1 MSDTPEQIHPDA
13 PNVVLYSKPRC
24 GQCIATAKA
33 LTMRGIPFV
42 KIDVTEDDNA
52 AARVRD
58 LGYQS
63 LPVVTAGD
71 MHWSGFQLTKIDQ
84 LAVALKAW
92 TPSAAVVEGDSDG
105 AA

>member
-1 MSDTPEQIHPDA
+1 MAQPDSQIHPDA

-24 GQCIATAKA
+24 GQCVATAKA
-33 LTMRGIPFV
+33 LTSRGIPFV
-42 KIDVTEDDNA
+42 KVDITQDENA
-52 AARVRD
+52 TARVHA

-84 LAVALKAW
+84 LSAALRSW
-92 TPSAAVVEGDSDG
+92 TPSEPVIEEADNA
-105 AA
+105 